1 MKNKEIVAKIESG
14 YILTF
19 FVYLMLNS
27 ILPYVAMKLSIVS
40 AIFMVVGMGIL
51 MYHLVFN
58 RKKYA
63 KNNVCFLWLFVI
75 VCILS
80 SISMIQYGYIDNIK
94 TIIWSLITFGVIYLY
109 ASDKQEIQ
117 IKTILKYLI
126 IIVSCLWGIAIIIG
140 LYQYCMRNKLF
151 GKIGRTFHTKST
163 RIFL

>member
-63 KNNVCFLWLFVI
+63 KNNVCFLWLF
-75 VCILS
+75 
-80 SISMIQYGYIDNIK
+80 
-94 TIIWSLITFGVIYLY
+94 
-109 ASDKQEIQ
+109 
-117 IKTILKYLI
+117 
-126 IIVSCLWGIAIIIG
+126 
-140 LYQYCMRNKLF
+140 
-151 GKIGRTFHTKST
+151 
-163 RIFL
+163 